1 MTFYSICCIINKICF
16 GDVEMKKGL
25 SIPKA
30 AIILAAVLVV
40 SIIIGCFTVKNNKKS
55 ADNGEST
62 YEKPSVS
69 SKENTA
75 VESTTEPTSVTRSY
89 ASYISEGRTY
99 INDILVVNK
108 TYSIPEDYAPG
119 IDPKA
124 QAAFDEME
132 SAAADDGISLWIRS
146 GYRSYSYQ
154 KQLYENYA
162 AKDGYAEADT
172 YSARPGHSEHQTG
185 LAFDLN
191 SLSTSFGETAEGKWL
206 AENCWKYGFIIRYP
220 QGKED
225 ITGYQYEPWHVR
237 YLGKDAAKDVYD
249 SGLTLEEYL
258 GIKSEYKN

>member
-1 MTFYSICCIINKICF
+1 
-16 GDVEMKKGL
+16 MKKGL

-30 AIILAAVLVV
+30 ALILAAVLVV
-40 SIIIGCFTVKNNKKS
+40 SIIIGCFTVKNNKKP
-55 ADNGEST
+55 ADNGETTS
-62 YEKPSVS
+62 EKPSVS
-69 SKENTA
+69 STENTTG
-75 VESTTEPTSVTRSY
+75 ESTTEPTSVTRSY
-89 ASYISEGRTY
+89 ASNYIEGRMY

-119 IDPKA
+119 IDPEA

-132 SAAADDGISLWIRS
+132 SAAADEGISLWIRS

-220 QGKED
+220 QGKEE

-237 YLGKDAAKDVYD
+237 YLGKDVAKDVYD

-258 GIKSEYKN
+258 GIKSEYKD